1 MFTITTDKAIHLT
14 RGDIAII
21 EVSAE
26 MSNTELYTFKVGDIV
41 RFRVFAKNKCDDIVL
56 QKDVIVE
63 SETMIVDVILE
74 RSDTKIGGIISK
86 PVDYWY
92 EIELNPDTTPQTI
105 VGYDSNG
112 PKIFRLFPEGDD
124 VSG

>member
-26 MSNTELYTFKVGDIV
+26 MSNSEPYVFKVGDIV
-41 RFRVFAKNKCDDIVL
+41 RFKAFVKKQCDDIVL
-56 QKDVIVE
+56 EKDVTVE
-63 SETMIVDVILE
+63 SETTTVSIILG

-86 PVDYWY
+86 PTDYWY

-105 VGYDSNG
+105 VGYDSDG
-112 PKIFRLFPEGDD
+112 PKLFRLFPEGDD
-124 VSG
+124 